1 MANYFRQDNTAASV
15 KLPIKWLA
23 IESIHDGVFS
33 EKTDVV
39 SQNRNKMP
47 HATMSHIINITLSV
61 VVLWS
66 ADVGSV

>member
-23 IESIHDGVFS
+23 IESIHNGVFS

-39 SQNRNKMP
+39 SQNRNIN
-47 HATMSHIINITLSV
+47 ATCYNESHNKYYIICSGLMEY
-61 VVLWS
+61 
-66 ADVGSV
+66 

>member
-39 SQNRNKMP
+39 SQNRN
-47 HATMSHIINITLSV
+47 INQTKNFLKK
-61 VVLWS
+61 VL
-66 ADVGSV
+66 